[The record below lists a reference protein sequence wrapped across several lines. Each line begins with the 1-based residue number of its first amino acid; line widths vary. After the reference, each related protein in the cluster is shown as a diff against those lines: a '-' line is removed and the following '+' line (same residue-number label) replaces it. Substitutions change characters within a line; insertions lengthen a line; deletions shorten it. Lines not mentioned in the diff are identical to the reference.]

1 MQNKPEVHGSLN
13 IPGTFE
19 VRDRFGWV
27 HSTSTSIAFKEA
39 VAHAALLNRED
50 PDGGYDWFRVP
61 YPDEY
66 PTRPATASQAAA

>member
-1 MQNKPEVHGSLN
+1 MQNEPEVHGSLN

-27 HSTSTSIAFKEA
+27 HSTSTSIAFKHAE
-39 VAHAALLNRED
+39 AHAALLNGRD

-61 YPDEY
+61 YPDE
-66 PTRPATASQAAA
+66 RPAHDQSAE